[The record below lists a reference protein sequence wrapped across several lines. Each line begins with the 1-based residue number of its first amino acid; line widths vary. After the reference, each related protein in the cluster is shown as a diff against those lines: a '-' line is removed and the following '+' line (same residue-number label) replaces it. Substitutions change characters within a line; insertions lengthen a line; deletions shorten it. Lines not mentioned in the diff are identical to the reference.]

1 MCKAAQETPM
11 TAGRVIARIEDG
23 VGWLVFSHEARR
35 NALTDAMALEAVEH
49 LAALAA
55 DPDVRL
61 CVMRGESDKAFI
73 SGADIGGLPVAG
85 QRPIGAPA
93 PVMQLLDALAGFEKP
108 LLAMIRGWC
117 LGGGLAVALK
127 ADMRLCAE
135 DARFGI
141 PAARL
146 GVGYPTAGLADLLA
160 LVSPSAAKQIL
171 FVAEHLSAEHAL
183 RIGLVDEVTAAGA
196 LEARLAEIAR
206 KIGENAPLSLRAAK
220 AGIDHLTRGAHTAED
235 IAALGAR
242 CFASADYAEGRAA
255 FLEKRAPK
263 FRGA

>member
-1 MCKAAQETPM
+1 MSAS
-11 TAGRVIARIEDG
+11 RVIARIEDG
-23 VGWLVFSHEARR
+23 VGWMIFSHEARR
-35 NALTDAMALEAVEH
+35 NALTDAMALEAVEV
-49 LAALAA
+49 LASFAA
-55 DPDVRL
+55 DPEVRL
-61 CVMRGESDKAFI
+61 CVMRGAGDKAFI
-73 SGADIGGLPVAG
+73 SGADIGGLPDGGRAA
-85 QRPIGAPA
+85 GAPA
-93 PVMQLLDALAGFEKP
+93 PVMQLLDALAAFEKP

-146 GVGYPTAGLADLLA
+146 GVGYPTVGLADLLA

-171 FVAEHLSAEHAL
+171 FVAEHLSADHAL
-183 RIGLVDEVTAAGA
+183 RIGLVDEVTAVDA

-220 AGIDHLTRGAHTAED
+220 AGIDHLTRGVHAAED
-235 IAALGAR
+235 IAALSAR

-255 FLEKRAPK
+255 FLEKRTPK
-263 FRGA
+263 FRGV